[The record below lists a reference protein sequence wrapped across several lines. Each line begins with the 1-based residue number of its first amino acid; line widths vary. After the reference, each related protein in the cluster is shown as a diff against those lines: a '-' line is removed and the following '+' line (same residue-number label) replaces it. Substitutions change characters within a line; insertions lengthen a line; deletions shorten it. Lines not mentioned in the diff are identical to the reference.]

1 MTVTEKLLAAL
12 LERGVFD
19 NEEQKVSGI
28 AKLAIEKSFDSLSHA
43 QKYVLSPWL
52 SQHCTGSTDPGGH
65 HNGCCV
71 ELDGD
76 ELLEAIELADDIECL
91 QCDSCR
97 NEDSD
102 YAHQYEKLMAE

>member
-1 MTVTEKLLAAL
+1 MTMNEKLLAAL

-28 AKLAIEKSFDSLSHA
+28 AKLAIDKGFDNLSHA
-43 QKYVLSPWL
+43 QKHVLSPWL
-52 SQHCTGSTDPGGH
+52 SQHCSGSTDPGDH
-65 HNGCCV
+65 HNDCRV
-71 ELDGD
+71 ELDGE

-97 NEDSD
+97 NDESY
-102 YAHQYEKLMAE
+102 YAHQYSKLIAE

>member
-19 NEEQKVSGI
+19 NEEQKVGGI
-28 AKLAIEKSFDSLSHA
+28 AQLAIDTSFDSLSHA

-52 SQHCTGSTDPGGH
+52 SQHCTGSTDPGGY
-65 HNGCCV
+65 HNDCSA

-76 ELLEAIELADDIECL
+76 DLLEAIELADDVECL

-97 NEDSD
+97 NEDSN